1 MLSREEIFTS
11 LRGVGYDGQDRSIDV
26 RISKIRPKIGDDPIT
41 PRLIKTLRSKGY
53 LFVGEA
59 P

>member
-1 MLSREEIFTS
+1 MLSREQISTS
-11 LRGVGYDGQDRSIDV
+11 LRGVGYDGQDRSIDI
-26 RISKIRPKIGDDPIT
+26 RISRIRPRIGDDPIH
-41 PRLIKTLRSKGY
+41 PRLIKTLRGKGY